1 MSDWGIGF
9 AMGIVVGLAI
19 GFIITRGKQKS
30 WSELTEREKKI
41 RIWLIGAG
49 VVLLAA
55 GVVTAL
61 LVSL

>member
-1 MSDWGIGF
+1 MSDFWYGLI
-9 AMGIVVGLAI
+9 AGIVIGLAI
-19 GFIITRGKQKS
+19 GFIITRGKQKP
-30 WSELTEREKKI
+30 WSELTEKEKRV

-61 LVSL
+61 LVI